1 MAFVKIVDLSL
12 YAYQLDL
19 HRPIPILNQQ
29 ITKRLGF
36 ILKVVTDDQ
45 RITYADVAPL
55 DHYHKETLESV
66 LKQFEKIKPTLL
78 DSFWSIKMLLGKNHL
93 LYQILSDSDFP
104 SLFFAIESALLTFLM
119 PQSNLTKTVA
129 INAFL
134 QGSDED
140 ILQKKTLLKDF
151 KSIKIKVGHRDASQT
166 LALIDKLSP
175 HLDSNQKLR
184 LDIQQKW
191 SLSETLFFCSHFP
204 IKRCEYLEEPLQNP
218 LEFLRLAHETAHPIA
233 FDESILTTPL
243 DFLLSVP
250 TKKALVIKPSL
261 IGSLQRIYTLYS
273 KARKF
278 NLEFILTSCFESG
291 LGHLTIGR
299 LAHYLAIEE
308 PIGLDT
314 YYALKSDV
322 LLSPLDMNFG
332 YLHLKDDDFL
342 FSKLNATMLKL
353 IA

>member
-1 MAFVKIVDLSL
+1 MKIVDLSL

-19 HRPIPILNQQ
+19 HRPIPILNHQ
-29 ITKRLGF
+29 IHTREGF

-45 RITYADVAPL
+45 KTAYADIAPL
-55 DHYHKETLESV
+55 NHYHKESLESV
-66 LKQFEKIKPTLL
+66 LKQFEAIKPKLL
-78 DSFWSIKMLLGKNHL
+78 NSFWSIKMLLGKNHL
-93 LYQILSDSDFP
+93 LYQVLSDRDFP

-119 PQSNLTKTVA
+119 PQLNLTKTVA

-134 QGSDED
+134 QGSDEE
-140 ILQKKTLLKDF
+140 ILQKKSHLKDF
-151 KSIKIKVGHRDASQT
+151 KSIKIKVGNRNALQT
-166 LALIDKLSP
+166 LTLIDKLMP
-175 HLDSNQKLR
+175 HLDSKQKLR

-191 SLSETLFFCSHFP
+191 SLNDTLFFCSHFP

-218 LEFLRLAHETAHPIA
+218 LEFLKLAHQTAHPIA
-233 FDESILTTPL
+233 FDESILTTSL

-250 TKKALVIKPSL
+250 TKKALIIKPSL

-273 KARKF
+273 KARKY

-314 YYALKSDV
+314 YYTLKSDV
-322 LLSPLDMNFG
+322 LLYPLDMNFG
-332 YLHLKDDDFL
+332 FLHLKDDDFL
-342 FSKLNATMLKL
+342 FSKLNPKMLKL